1 MTFKGL
7 MRQARSAHTRQLA
20 GPGDTASV
28 VWVTV
33 AVLVTGGSS
42 VVVGDWV
49 VEGWVVGRVVG

>member
-7 MRQARSAHTRQLA
+7 MRQARSAHTVQLA
-20 GPGDTASV
+20 GPGDTATVAS
-28 VWVTV
+28 VTV
-33 AVLVTGGSS
+33 AVVVTEGSS